1 MISAVSLATF
11 GLRASVTA
19 LAIARRYEY
28 DR

>member
-11 GLRASVTA
+11 GPWASVTA